1 MVSAWRNVQKKY
13 CCIFT
18 YDNWSFEPQILS
30 IFHFDW
36 ASDSRMAHILGIKQK
51 SSLKSNSSA
60 FLILEKLQFFEFTN
74 FWFKNSKFKYFFVS
88 FLGVYKR
95 ADSLS
100 LLNSYF
106 CQKKR
111 PSKQP
116 GQFKK
121 IINYELLELCFFQIF
136 MVKNLFFDFF
146 YMVASA
152 INLLFTWTSGWTN
165 SPFSINIFSI
175 SVYFCWTP
183 TTTSIIVIDAAVVFY
198 TRPNKGENTFL
209 VGVGIVII
217 SLSIVIISSWATAC
231 IGTCKFFVS
240 LH

>member
-1 MVSAWRNVQKKY
+1 MIWWAHGGMSRKNIVAYLLVL
-13 CCIFT
+13 IFT

-106 CQKKR
+106 CQKK
-111 PSKQP
+111 KA
-116 GQFKK
+116 F
-121 IINYELLELCFFQIF
+121 
-136 MVKNLFFDFF
+136 
-146 YMVASA
+146 
-152 INLLFTWTSGWTN
+152 
-165 SPFSINIFSI
+165 
-175 SVYFCWTP
+175 
-183 TTTSIIVIDAAVVFY
+183 
-198 TRPNKGENTFL
+198 
-209 VGVGIVII
+209 
-217 SLSIVIISSWATAC
+217 
-231 IGTCKFFVS
+231 
-240 LH
+240 